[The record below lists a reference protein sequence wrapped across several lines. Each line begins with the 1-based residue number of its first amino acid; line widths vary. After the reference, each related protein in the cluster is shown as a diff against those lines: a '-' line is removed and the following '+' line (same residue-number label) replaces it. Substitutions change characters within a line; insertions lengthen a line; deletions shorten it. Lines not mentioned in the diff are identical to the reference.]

1 MLFLYVSEVCFA
13 YFCRRI
19 ATVRSVNFLPAMKT
33 LSAFLSRLLFL
44 AAILSALLWVSCNKF
59 PAEKAQGTLAW
70 HFDPR
75 MSTRALTEMPDT
87 DSFILQI
94 RNSGGEV
101 LYDGSYSDS
110 PETMLVNPGT
120 YTLKVLSCKFEA
132 PAFNSPQFG
141 DEQAVVVQAG
151 TNTKVVFNCTQLNS
165 GLRLR
170 IGDDFAAAYPRGGL
184 YASSSDGDL
193 DYGKSETRIGY
204 FNPGDVSVWLQ
215 DGGASEKLF
224 TRSLGAREILTMGI
238 SCPGEGPS
246 SGTTASLSIVVD
258 TLRYWSSEDYEIGS
272 GASDAGSSMA
282 SAYGVGQAMQKAGE
296 KGVWVCGYIV
306 GGDLT
311 SAGNGISF
319 EAPFSSMTCL
329 AIAARTSVSEKS
341 SCMSVQLSKGD
352 FRDALNLVDH
362 PELLGRKIFLKGD
375 IVSAYYGIPGIQNLT
390 EYSLK

>member
-1 MLFLYVSEVCFA
+1 
-13 YFCRRI
+13 
-19 ATVRSVNFLPAMKT
+19 
-33 LSAFLSRLLFL
+33 
-44 AAILSALLWVSCNKF
+44 
-59 PAEKAQGTLAW
+59 
-70 HFDPR
+70 
-75 MSTRALTEMPDT
+75 
-87 DSFILQI
+87 
-94 RNSGGEV
+94 
-101 LYDGSYSDS
+101 
-110 PETMLVNPGT
+110 
-120 YTLKVLSCKFEA
+120 
-132 PAFNSPQFG
+132 
-141 DEQAVVVQAG
+141 
-151 TNTKVVFNCTQLNS
+151 
-165 GLRLR
+165 LR

-246 SGTTASLSIVVD
+246 SGTTASMSIVVD

-319 EAPFSSMTCL
+319 AAPFSSMTCL

>member
-1 MLFLYVSEVCFA
+1 
-13 YFCRRI
+13 
-19 ATVRSVNFLPAMKT
+19 MKT
-33 LSAFLSRLLFL
+33 LPDSHSRLIFLVAFLS
-44 AAILSALLWVSCNKF
+44 AIFWVSCNKF
-59 PAEKAQGTLAW
+59 PTDKAQGTLAW
-70 HFDPR
+70 HFDPN
-75 MSTRALTEMPDT
+75 MSTRSMTEMPDT
-87 DSFILQI
+87 DSFILQV
-94 RNSGGEV
+94 RNSGGET
-101 LYDGSYSDS
+101 LYDGSYSNS

-120 YTLKVLSCKFEA
+120 YTLRVLSCEFVA

-141 DEQAVVVQAG
+141 DEQVVVVQAG

-170 IGDDFAAAYPRGGL
+170 TGNDFAAAYPQGRL
-184 YASSSDGDL
+184 FASSKDGDL
-193 DYGKSETRIGY
+193 DYGQSESRIGY
-204 FNPGDVSVWLQ
+204 FNPGEVSVWLD
-215 DGGASEKLF
+215 DGDKSEKLF
-224 TRSLGAREILTMGI
+224 TRSLESREILTMGI
-238 SCPGEGPS
+238 SCPSGGPY
-246 SGTTASLSIVVD
+246 SGTTASLSITID

-272 GASDAGSSMA
+272 GSSDAGSSMA
-282 SAYGVGQAMQKAGE
+282 SAYGVGQAKEKAGE

-311 SAGNGISF
+311 STANGISF

-362 PELLGRKIFLKGD
+362 PELLGRKIYLKGD